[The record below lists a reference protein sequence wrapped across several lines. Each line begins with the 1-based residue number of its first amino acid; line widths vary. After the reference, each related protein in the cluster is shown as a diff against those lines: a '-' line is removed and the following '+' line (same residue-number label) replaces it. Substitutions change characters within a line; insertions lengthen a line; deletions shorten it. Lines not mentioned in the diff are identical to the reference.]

1 MHKNL
6 LSYLKMGKEILTF
19 GNIEIK
25 KNKFYHNKSIFFKDE
40 DIEKILVSNKIS
52 FGEKNYTYFIG
63 YLCND
68 GEVKPLNIML
78 PKTSTYVKRYD
89 RQTKWMH
96 FLIKDDDL
104 LKKYNTNWDKVSAD
118 IKKEFDN
125 ELVYNKTF
133 LKTKT
138 KSHSD

>member
-1 MHKNL
+1 M
-6 LSYLKMGKEILTF
+6 
-19 GNIEIK
+19 
-25 KNKFYHNKSIFFKDE
+25 
-40 DIEKILVSNKIS
+40 
-52 FGEKNYTYFIG
+52 
-63 YLCND
+63 CND
-68 GEVKPLNIML
+68 DKVKPLNIML

-104 LKKYNTNWDKVSAD
+104 LKKYNTNWDEVSAD